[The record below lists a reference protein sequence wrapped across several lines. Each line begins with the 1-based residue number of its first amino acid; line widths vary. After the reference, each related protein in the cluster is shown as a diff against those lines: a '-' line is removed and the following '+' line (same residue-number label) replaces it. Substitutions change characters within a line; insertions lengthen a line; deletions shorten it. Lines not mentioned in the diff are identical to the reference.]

1 LVVDVGAA
9 EEGTLA
15 AVEAEVVVVAV
26 GVEVVEGGVVTTTE
40 VGAVEIT
47 SKNYTSLVNST
58 RRV

>member
-1 LVVDVGAA
+1 MGAA